1 MQKYKILIE
10 QAYQMLKEGK
20 EEETREQLRDIILGQ
35 IKDRESFKKYNA
47 EDYIKLGECCNLV
60 GLSIEAVKSF
70 SEAVRLA
77 PNKEDA
83 WLHLG
88 KILQNNGKLEKAI
101 SAFEKAIAIN
111 PNLLEA
117 QEKLLQCRIYTAFN
131 TYSEQ
136 GSINNI
142 LPEGIVKLLKSNKNI
157 LGKAAFQPFFEWLY
171 LYSITGMNY
180 GGIVDSIHTSG
191 ELFSIQYVA
200 KHMSADKNS
209 IVFDVGASKGEFSL
223 KVLEYFDKNAIVH
236 CFEPGIHIFK
246 ELQHTL
252 KKFPNAKLFNMALG
266 LENEIV
272 TMYGHTS
279 SSGLEVCSENVRKKA
294 MNYTER
300 VNFMRL
306 DYFCKQHHI
315 DHIDYLK
322 MDVEGCEINILKS
335 AQNMINSDSIDFI
348 QFEFNHPSI
357 YLKVFF
363 KDYYDFLSPKYNI
376 YRILQDG
383 LCPIQNYSEHC
394 EIFANSNY
402 LAIANWIK

>member
-1 MQKYKILIE
+1 MQKYKIFIE
-10 QAYQMLKEGK
+10 KAYQMLKEGK
-20 EEETREQLRDIILGQ
+20 DEETRTQLRDIILDQ
-35 IKDRESFKKYNA
+35 IKDRENLKKYNS

-60 GLSIEAVKSF
+60 GLYTEAVKSF

-77 PNKEDA
+77 PNRDDA
-83 WLHLG
+83 WLYLG
-88 KILQNNGKLEKAI
+88 KILQNNGKPENAI

-111 PNLLEA
+111 PNQYEA
-117 QEKLLQCRIYTAFN
+117 QEKLLQCKISTAFN
-131 TYSEQ
+131 TS
-136 GSINNI
+136 SKDCNINNI
-142 LPEGIVKLLKSNKNI
+142 LFDGIVKLLKSNKDI
-157 LGKAAFQPFFEWLY
+157 LGKIAFQPFFEWLY

-180 GGIVDSIHTSG
+180 GGIVDNIHTSG
-191 ELFSIQYVA
+191 ELFAIKHVA
-200 KHMSADKNS
+200 KHIAPEKDP
-209 IVFDVGASKGEFSL
+209 IVFDVGANKGEFSL
-223 KVLEYFDKNAIVH
+223 KVLEYFGKNVNVY
-236 CFEPGIHIFK
+236 CFEPSILIFK
-246 ELQHTL
+246 ELQLAL
-252 KKFPNAKLFNMALG
+252 KEFPNAKLLNIALG
-266 LENEIV
+266 LGNETV

-279 SSGLEVCSENVRKKA
+279 SSGLEVCPENVRKKA

-306 DYFCKQHHI
+306 DDFCKQHHI

-322 MDVEGCEINILKS
+322 MDVEGCELNILKS

-348 QFEFNHPSI
+348 HFEFNHPSI
-357 YLKVFF
+357 YLKLFF
-363 KDYYDFLSPKYNI
+363 KDYYDFLSPKYSI